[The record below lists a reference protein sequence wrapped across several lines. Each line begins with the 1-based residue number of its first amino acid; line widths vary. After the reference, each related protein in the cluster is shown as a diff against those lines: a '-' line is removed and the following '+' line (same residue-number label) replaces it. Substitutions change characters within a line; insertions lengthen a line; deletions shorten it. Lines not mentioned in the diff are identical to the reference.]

1 VGEALVMSM
10 LNFHDE
16 VVAQD
21 ELEGLP
27 NKKHGASDRELRM
40 AQQLIDSLATEWDP
54 TQYKDTYRERVL
66 DMIEQ
71 KAKGKAIVQPEET
84 SRPAPVVD
92 LMAALEASL
101 AAAKGESKGSDDGAK
116 PAKKAAAKKTAK
128 SRKKAS

>member
-1 VGEALVMSM
+1 MGDALVMSM

-27 NKKHGASDRELRM
+27 GKKAGASDRELRM
-40 AQQLIDSLATEWDP
+40 AQQLIESLSTEWDP

-66 DMIEQ
+66 DLIEQ
-71 KAKGKAIVQPEET
+71 KAQGKEIVQPEEP

-92 LMAALEASL
+92 LMAALEASVK
-101 AAAKGESKGSDDGAK
+101 AAKDARGRHPSTGEEKPAK
-116 PAKKAAAKKTAK
+116 PARKRK
-128 SRKKAS
+128 SA